1 MQLTSEVKNFLGA
14 CERLMSLIMMNR
26 QLTEEE
32 AKMIEFYCK
41 EVLAKIAPRL
51 PNPE

>member
-1 MQLTSEVKNFLGA
+1 MQMATEVKNFLGA
-14 CERLMSLIMMNR
+14 SERLMSLMMMHR
-26 QLTEEE
+26 QLTADE
-32 AKMIEFYCK
+32 ARMIEFYCK